1 MDRPTGEIPIF
12 PIAQFRLVRR
22 LQTDG
27 TRSRVLQQ
35 RHVSLGGRQDGT
47 QKQFWR
53 DEWRDVPIMDEEDA

>member
-22 LQTDG
+22 LQHDG

-35 RHVSLGGRQDGT
+35 RHVSLGGRMGAGEP
-47 QKQFWR
+47 QFWR
-53 DEWRDVPIMDEEDA
+53 EEWRDVPIMDEEDA